1 MAVFSTNQNRQ
12 LYVVKKANATPA
24 AAGDYTLSSVDGKLF
39 IKYMGEGGA
48 LRSDLIDLNS
58 IVYAKHTLASAMNV
72 PLKTATI
79 KLSNAVLESDGEK
92 STVMSG
98 QDYIVRIY
106 IHNYLAPGDAH
117 TTIKYGAVHS
127 TAGMTPAMFYEKLA
141 KSLTQNFSREVQ
153 PLLTFKATSNGVVI
167 NEVEQPWHLGTMSQ
181 ESVNFEVVPTTVT
194 IDGEE
199 VFWAELNDKDKIPVV
214 AGSTT
219 INNGKKIADLE
230 YFCMGERGDQYR
242 NMGWPNVIPT
252 KYMVDPSQAYDVLDI
267 HYSFSD
273 TGVNVQ
279 KSEKDITFVGS
290 NAIIAAMVNTLKAAP
305 YNIKFN

>member
-24 AAGDYTLSSVDGKLF
+24 VAGDYALDSVDNKLF

-48 LRSDLIDLNS
+48 MRSDLIDLNS
-58 IVYAKHTLASAMNV
+58 IVYAKHTLASAMEV

-79 KLSNAVLESDGEK
+79 KLSSAVLEGDEDSK
-92 STVMSG
+92 TVISG
-98 QDYIVRIY
+98 QDYIIRIY

-127 TAGMTPAMFYEKLA
+127 TAGMKPEVFYEKLA
-141 KSLTQNFSREVQ
+141 KSLTQNFSREAQ
-153 PLLTFKATSNGVVI
+153 PLLTFSHSAAGVVI

-181 ESVNFEVVPTTVT
+181 DSVNFEVVPTTVT

-199 VFWAELNDKDKIPVV
+199 IFWAELNDEDKIPVV
-214 AGSTT
+214 AGS
-219 INNGKKIADLE
+219 NKVKNGKKIADLE
-230 YFCMGERGDQYR
+230 YFCMGERADQYR
-242 NMGWPNVIPT
+242 NMGWPNTIPT
-252 KYMVDPSQAYDVLDI
+252 KYMVDPSQEYDVLDI

-290 NAIIAAMVNTLKAAP
+290 NAVIAALKTSLAGKGV
-305 YNIKFN
+305 KFN